1 MKYPAWFHFCSLSD
15 IVSHCKNSGSRI
27 IIRQHQGT
35 NVATLLRH
43 KKVLNP
49 CITISDEPQTFLL
62 PEALPNYMIASN
74 KSVGRFVPANRV
86 VAPQNYEIC
95 CLVHLINLMMIY
107 SAFYACAKQ
116 MFTSCIP
123 FSEQIE
129 RPTYI
134 PLTRALASFAPSCSE
149 LELFTLNCVNKD
161 GGSCAEQTGD
171 HL

>member
-1 MKYPAWFHFCSLSD
+1 M
-15 IVSHCKNSGSRI
+15 
-27 IIRQHQGT
+27 
-35 NVATLLRH
+35 
-43 KKVLNP
+43 LNP

-116 MFTSCIP
+116 MFTSCIS

-149 LELFTLNCVNKD
+149 LELFTCTELRKQRRRVMRRTD
-161 GGSCAEQTGD
+161 WGSP
-171 HL
+171 LM